1 MRRAS
6 TLARDA
12 AFVYALLIVYATLHP
27 LTGWR
32 DQGLSPVAWVGTW
45 PKSIIANDFTFNVV
59 AYVPLGWML
68 VWAMVPRFH
77 RAVAWILAIVLAAAL
92 SFVLETL
99 QTYLPSRVPASSDLL
114 ANSLGALAGATVAAL
129 LAPQLLE
136 RGLLRALNERWLG
149 PRAPRS
155 LILAG
160 LWLFAALYPQGM
172 LFGYGSLATILGP
185 ISGYPF
191 TPVEFAR
198 VEAAV
203 TGTSLFAAGSL
214 VILGLTPQA
223 PRLFVLLLFV
233 LAACAVRAFS
243 HTILFSPV
251 LFSSDVALAWLTP
264 GAQQGLIAGSA
275 ALLVALLLPRAMLLA
290 LVLIALTFATV
301 VVNLAPANPYY
312 AAIVQALNPGRFLNF
327 NGVTQTVAAL
337 WPFLAALYVLFA
349 LPGRAADQP
358 P

>member
-1 MRRAS
+1 MTRAS

-12 AFVYALLIVYATLHP
+12 TFVYALLIVYATLHP
-27 LTGWR
+27 FTGWR
-32 DQGLSPVAWVGTW
+32 DQGLSPLAWVGTW
-45 PKSIIANDFTFNVV
+45 PKSIIVNDFTFNVA

-68 VWAMVPRFH
+68 VWALVPRFQ
-77 RAVAWILAIVLAAAL
+77 RAAAWLLAIVLAAAL
-92 SFVLETL
+92 SLVLESL
-99 QTYLPSRVPASSDLL
+99 QTYLPTRVPASSDLL
-114 ANSLGALAGATVAAL
+114 ANSLGALAGATVGAL
-129 LAPQLLE
+129 LASQLLE
-136 RGLLRALNERWLG
+136 RGALKALNERWLG
-149 PRAPRS
+149 ARAPRS

-160 LWLFAALYPQGM
+160 LWVFAALYPQGM

-203 TGTSLFAAGSL
+203 TGASLFAAGSL
-214 VILGLTPQA
+214 FVLGLTAQA
-223 PRLFVLLLFV
+223 PRWFLLILFVG
-233 LAACAVRAFS
+233 AACGVRAFS
-243 HTILFSPV
+243 HTILFSP
-251 LFSSDVALAWLTP
+251 DVALAWLTP
-264 GAQQGLIAGSA
+264 GAQQGLIAGSI
-275 ALLVALLLPRAMLLA
+275 ALLFSLFLPRTMLLA
-290 LVLIALTFATV
+290 LVVIALTFSTV

-349 LPGRAADQP
+349 LPDRTADQ
-358 P
+358 